1 MILVLFF
8 LDAVDFDGK
17 PVTGSKFENC
27 QAFRDGGGNI
37 EDEFTAKLGNEPGT
51 LSMANT
57 GAPNSGGSQ
66 FFINVN
72 NNSFLNWFD
81 RSTPS
86 AHPVF
91 GKVVEGYDL
100 LEKISQ
106 VPTDPRDCPEDPVK
120 MIKITVEGV

>member
-1 MILVLFF
+1 
-8 LDAVDFDGK
+8 
-17 PVTGSKFENC
+17 
-27 QAFRDGGGNI
+27 
-37 EDEFTAKLGNEPGT
+37 
-51 LSMANT
+51 MANT

-100 LEKISQ
+100 IEKISK
-106 VPTDPRDCPEDPVK
+106 VPTGRQGLSSRPGEDGQDHRGGC
-120 MIKITVEGV
+120 ID